1 MQPFLSDPSMND
13 STPTRSSVIRSALSQ
28 IFDLV
33 IVGAGPQTLTLVTHL
48 LQKKQSMR
56 DRFVVLDPAGDWLQQ
71 WQHQFAAYE
80 IPHLRSPAVHH
91 PDPNPHALRGFAESR
106 SEELFP
112 PYDLPGTQLF
122 QDFCQDVI
130 RRWQLQDRVM
140 PAQVEQVEP
149 FFHRRQQRFRL
160 RLADGRVLIARRV
173 VLAIAGG
180 TPQIPAWAQTLPPT
194 YPADR
199 LLHAHQIDL
208 RGLTLAGERVLIV
221 GSGLTSGHLA
231 LGAINR
237 GATVMMMARRTFY
250 EKLFDAEPG
259 WLGPKYL
266 KGFHAEP
273 DWENRWQMIQS
284 ARNGGSLTPA
294 IFTQLRRLERS
305 GKLSFYQQCEVQ
317 SAEWKENAWN
327 VTCNHPGSHDCLAHL
342 PINRIWLA
350 TGSTIDVQNWSI
362 LSGVRDS
369 YPLPMVEGLPVL
381 DEHLRWAGCNLFIMG
396 GAAAL
401 QLGPVARNLFGGRL
415 ASERIVPALIKE
427 AQGRLGLVA

>member
-1 MQPFLSDPSMND
+1 MGNRL
-13 STPTRSSVIRSALSQ
+13 
-28 IFDLV
+28 
-33 IVGAGPQTLTLVTHL
+33 
-48 LQKKQSMR
+48 
-56 DRFVVLDPAGDWLQQ
+56 VVLDPAGDWLRQ

-91 PDPNPHALRGFAESR
+91 PDPNPYALRRFAEAR
-106 SEELFP
+106 YQELFP

-130 RRWQLQDRVM
+130 RRWALQGRVI
-140 PAQVEQVEP
+140 PARVQQIEP
-149 FFHRRQQRFRL
+149 FYSHRPWFRL
-160 RLADGRVLIARRV
+160 SLADGQVLIAKRV

-180 TPQIPAWAQTLPPT
+180 KPQIPAWAQTIPLT
-194 YPADR
+194 YPSDR
-199 LLHAHQIDL
+199 LLHSQQIDL
-208 RGLTLAGERVLIV
+208 RRLQLAGERVLIV

-237 GATVMMMARRTFY
+237 GATVIMMARRTFY

-273 DWENRWQMIQS
+273 DWENRWRMIQA

-294 IFTQLRRLERS
+294 ILSQLRRLERV
-305 GKLSFYQQCEVQ
+305 GKLSFYEQCEVH
-317 SAEWKENAWN
+317 SAEWKEDAWKI
-327 VTCNHPGSHDCLAHL
+327 TCTRTNIYDELAHL
-342 PINRIWLA
+342 PVDRIWLA

-362 LSGVRDS
+362 LAEVRDR
-369 YPLPMVEGLPVL
+369 YPLPIVKGLPVL
-381 DEHLRWAGCNLFIMG
+381 DEHLRWAGCNLFVMG
-396 GAAAL
+396 GASAL
-401 QLGPVARNLFGGRL
+401 QLGPVARNLFGGKL

-427 AQGRLGLVA
+427 AQGRLSSFEVEETEP